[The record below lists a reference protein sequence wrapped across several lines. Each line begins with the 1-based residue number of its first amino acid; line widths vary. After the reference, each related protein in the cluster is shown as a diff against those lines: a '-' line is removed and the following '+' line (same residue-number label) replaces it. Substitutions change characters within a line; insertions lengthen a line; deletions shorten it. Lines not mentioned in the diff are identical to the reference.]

1 MSKLYFINGPE
12 KGESVGLVRD
22 RIYIGRSPDNDIQIQ
37 DMAVSRNHLKVMV
50 GEGRYYI
57 EDLKSRNGTYIK
69 GEPVKPGKKVEV
81 GAGIPI
87 TLGRRVISLGQPYS
101 GQTWVIK
108 ESRDL
113 SKMIG
118 NHGRPFL
125 GDRPLTARKNME
137 LIYKVGEILKDAS
150 NINKGL
156 EEILNQIF
164 DLLKRIDRAVFILVD
179 RKTGEYSKVIIKF
192 KKGAKDDF
200 GMYSR
205 TIVDRVLRE
214 GEAVIV
220 LDTGEMDETDFSK
233 SMALMRVKS
242 VMCVPLISRGEIRGV
257 IYIDS
262 VTSSY
267 GFRGEDLA
275 LITALSSPA
284 AIAVENQSLYS
295 ALASSKPPENHPNT
309 LN

>member
-1 MSKLYFINGPE
+1 MPKLYFINGPE
-12 KGESVGLVRD
+12 RGRSKDLVRD

-37 DMAVSRNHLKVMV
+37 DMAVSRNHLKVMRV
-50 GEGRYYI
+50 EGRYYI

-69 GEPVKPGKKVEV
+69 GEPVKPGRRVEV
-81 GAGIPI
+81 DEGIPV
-87 TLGRRVISLGQPYS
+87 TLGRRVISLGKPYF

-164 DLLKRIDRAVFILVD
+164 DLGSQFLNLSPVVGAGGLWLLLIVFCRLHYLPMSRWYIKRI
-179 RKTGEYSKVIIKF
+179 
-192 KKGAKDDF
+192 
-200 GMYSR
+200 
-205 TIVDRVLRE
+205 
-214 GEAVIV
+214 
-220 LDTGEMDETDFSK
+220 
-233 SMALMRVKS
+233 
-242 VMCVPLISRGEIRGV
+242 
-257 IYIDS
+257 
-262 VTSSY
+262 
-267 GFRGEDLA
+267 
-275 LITALSSPA
+275 
-284 AIAVENQSLYS
+284 
-295 ALASSKPPENHPNT
+295 
-309 LN
+309 